1 MMEAGIIIAVIALV
15 ACAAVGGYALGRMDE
30 AVRVCSVRFQGAPLG
45 VVVGGASGG
54 GGPPP
59 GLGDKND

>member
-30 AVRVCSVRFQGAPLG
+30 AVRNLERCLPQKKDS
-45 VVVGGASGG
+45 
-54 GGPPP
+54 
-59 GLGDKND
+59 